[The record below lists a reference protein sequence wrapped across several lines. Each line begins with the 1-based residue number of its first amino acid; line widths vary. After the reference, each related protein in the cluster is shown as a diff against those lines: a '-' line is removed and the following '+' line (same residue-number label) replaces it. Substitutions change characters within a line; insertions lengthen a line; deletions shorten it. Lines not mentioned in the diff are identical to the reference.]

1 MVLNTHSTHGGGG
14 MGCEISH
21 QGQQEGRLWWW
32 KGGNAP
38 GGFCGALCLDGVSR
52 SVFLAGMF

>member
-1 MVLNTHSTHGGGG
+1 MVLSTHRGGG

-52 SVFLAGMF
+52 SVFLAGML